1 MKPPF
6 WRRDRT
12 KKTRQVCPDPI
23 IGTQNSKYTF
33 LYFPKT
39 DGVQVV
45 RVHRPGKKLPK
56 LKLCFLMKVMCIY
69 IKNLKES
76 RHEAFI

>member
-45 RVHRPGKKLPK
+45 RVHRPGKKTAQ
-56 LKLCFLMKVMCIY
+56 
-69 IKNLKES
+69 IKDMFFNES
-76 RHEAFI
+76 NVHLHQEFKREKT